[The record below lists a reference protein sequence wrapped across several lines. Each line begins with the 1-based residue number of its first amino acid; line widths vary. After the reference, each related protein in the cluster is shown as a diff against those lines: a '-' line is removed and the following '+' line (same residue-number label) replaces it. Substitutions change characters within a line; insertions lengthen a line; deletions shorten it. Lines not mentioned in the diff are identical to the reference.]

1 MGFNL
6 KGCMMELLG
15 TFALCYIGGTS
26 GGGTMGAAL
35 AHGFALGFFVYAGA
49 NISGAHYNP
58 AVTVALAFTGHCKWV
73 EGLLYMAFQ
82 LVGGIF
88 AGMMV
93 CYMKMNVGA
102 QLDGPGGPSVGIA
115 FSWYQA
121 AIVETVGTFFLVFTI
136 FGVAVDN
143 RGEGKLCGL
152 LIGGMLT
159 AQILAIS
166 NISGCA
172 LNPTRFFGPLIGA
185 LLVGRGFRAG
195 PYNPIP
201 KITSGGSPVYW
212 QNDGSWLVYFFPF
225 LGALIGAFSYQYC
238 FLDNQEP
245 ELDGDEDT
253 DKLKI

>member
-1 MGFNL
+1 MGINL
-6 KGCMMELLG
+6 KGCLMEMLG
-15 TFALCYIGGTS
+15 TFALCYIGGTA
-26 GGGTMGAAL
+26 GGAQLGAAL
-35 AHGFALGFFVYAGA
+35 GHGFALGFFVYAGA

-58 AVTVALAFTGHCKWV
+58 AVTVALCFTGHCKWV

-82 LVGGIF
+82 LVGGIL

-93 CYMKMNVGA
+93 CYMKMNIANEG
-102 QLDGPGGPSVGIA
+102 DGPGAPSVSPR

-152 LIGGMLT
+152 LIGGMLS

-166 NISGCA
+166 GISGCA
-172 LNPTRFFGPLIGA
+172 INPTRFWGPVLGA
-185 LLVGRGFRAG
+185 LLVGKGFRGG
-195 PYNPIP
+195 PYYENGV
-201 KITSGGSPVYW
+201 TSNGKTVFWENNGSC
-212 QNDGSWLVYFFPF
+212 LIYFFPF
-225 LGALIGAFSYQYC
+225 LGALIAAFSYQYC

-245 ELDGDEDT
+245 ELDMDEDSE
-253 DKLKI
+253 KLKI